1 MEHSILQ
8 KHERAIPMSINA
20 VSYLVVLMIA
30 LSNLA
35 VQAQDTPV
43 PQLINYQGRLTGADG
58 KELPTADYKLS
69 INLYSDPTATTT
81 SAKVWGPQTFNVP
94 VGKGHFNVI
103 LGPVDEHDAKIQD
116 AFTTS
121 SIYLEVTVNDTS
133 IIKPRQ
139 QVLSTP
145 FALRALHGVPVGTI
159 VPYFGLAAPEGW
171 FLCDGREIDKKVSPH
186 LVNLVDHL
194 RNPAIVGEAYAQS
207 QSTTETSKVR
217 IPDMR
222 GRMPLGQDTNGN
234 VVTAA
239 STKKLGGVGGEE
251 FHTLS
256 TAEMP
261 AHVHTF
267 RDYYFSLNPYN
278 PLNDG
283 VGSGDSDNNNGPNQN
298 FFHDTEA
305 NGGSQPHNNMPPYLT
320 MNYII
325 KY

>member
-1 MEHSILQ
+1 MSFKPTVSIV
-8 KHERAIPMSINA
+8 A
-20 VSYLVVLMIA
+20 VILLLSGLVA
-30 LSNLA
+30 T
-35 VQAQDTPV
+35 QAQDASV

-69 INLYSDPTATTT
+69 ISLYSDPTST

-94 VGKGHFNVI
+94 VVKGHFNVI
-103 LGPVDEHDAKIQD
+103 LGPVDANNAKIQD

-121 SIYLEVTVNDTS
+121 SIYLEVTVNDAS

-139 QVLSTP
+139 QILSTP

-159 VPYFGLAAPEGW
+159 VPYFGLVAPEGW
-171 FLCDGREIDKKVSPH
+171 ILCDGREIDKKVSPH

-217 IPDMR
+217 VPDMR
-222 GRMPLGQDTNGN
+222 GRIPLGQDSAGS

-239 STKKLGGVGGEE
+239 SAKKLGEIGGEE
-251 FHTLS
+251 LHTLS
-256 TAEMP
+256 TNELPSHLHQFQDFYYAESTS
-261 AHVHTF
+261 ALFHNQQGSHDH
-267 RDYYFSLNPYN
+267 DY
-278 PLNDG
+278 D
-283 VGSGDSDNNNGPNQN
+283 NGPTSVFSHN
-298 FFHDTEA
+298 TEST
-305 NGGSQPHNNMPPYLT
+305 GGNQPHNNMSPYLT

>member
-1 MEHSILQ
+1 
-8 KHERAIPMSINA
+8 MSIRSIA
-20 VSYLVVLMIA
+20 YLVAILIVF
-30 LSNLA
+30 SNLA
-35 VQAQDTPV
+35 VQAQDAPV

-58 KELPTADYKLS
+58 KELPTGDYKLS

-94 VGKGHFNVI
+94 VVKGHFNVI
-103 LGPVDEHDAKIQD
+103 LGPVDANNAKIQD

-159 VPYFGLAAPEGW
+159 VPYFGLAAPDGW
-171 FLCDGREIDKKVSPH
+171 ILCDGREIDKKVSPY

-194 RNPAIVGEAYAQS
+194 RNPRIVGEAYAQS
-207 QSTTETSKVR
+207 QSTSETSKARV
-217 IPDMR
+217 PDMR
-222 GRMPLGQDTNGN
+222 GRMPLGLDNIGGTTADR
-234 VVTAA
+234 VTA
-239 STKKLGGVGGEE
+239 TTGKTVGGNAGEE
-251 FHTLS
+251 WHKLTTNEIPSHSHPF
-256 TAEMP
+256 EDY
-261 AHVHTF
+261 TF
-267 RDYYFSLNPYN
+267 SEVTCVIPGFIKNQ
-278 PLNDG
+278 
-283 VGSGDSDNNNGPNQN
+283 VGTSAADSDNGPVSPYTHNTQDAGGNQ
-298 FFHDTEA
+298 
-305 NGGSQPHNNMPPYLT
+305 SHNNMPPYLA